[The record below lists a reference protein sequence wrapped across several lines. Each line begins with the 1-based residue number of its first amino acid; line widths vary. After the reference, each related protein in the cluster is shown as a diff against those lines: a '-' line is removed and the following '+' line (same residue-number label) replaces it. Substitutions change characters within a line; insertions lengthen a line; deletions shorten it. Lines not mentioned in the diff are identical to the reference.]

1 MSHLREKP
9 SPTVPKSGE
18 VGGDEGG
25 RKGVTVTCL
34 LFAQPIAPNP
44 LWDREDDREIEVLKF
59 GVGRPE
65 PTVKTVNQSCSSA

>member
-18 VGGDEGG
+18 VGGEEGG
-25 RKGVTVTCL
+25 RKGVTVTQSLVCTFL
-34 LFAQPIAPNP
+34 AQPIAPNP

-59 GVGRPE
+59 GQGE
-65 PTVKTVNQSCSSA
+65 T